1 MKKFAILQSGFIT
14 NLEKGL
20 TRNDYIKDP
29 FVDLALDK
37 DHLKSKSLYFYHKEI
52 NDIYLAWSG
61 DSTLLKSMEFRERI
75 LKAAKD
81 AFNSYSIYQ
90 WFLMQSN
97 AETLTELHQK
107 FIYDTLGFVQGQK
120 RSLETVQWI
129 RLLEASEK
137 SKGVKINV
145 DKYFDNV
152 NFKQEAK
159 FSSSALTSFIVSW
172 TTQPN
177 GFQDLM
183 ITLFV
188 IFGDRPYVTDVADKN
203 IM

>member
-1 MKKFAILQSGFIT
+1 MKRFAILQSGFIT

-20 TRNDYIKDP
+20 IKNQYIKDP

-52 NDIYLAWSG
+52 NDIYEDWRG
-61 DSTLLKSMEFRERI
+61 DKTLMKSMDFRERI

-90 WFLMQSN
+90 WFLMQGN
-97 AETLTELHQK
+97 TETLTELHQR
-107 FIYDTLGFVQGQK
+107 FIYDTLSFVQGQK
-120 RSLETVQWI
+120 RSIEAVQWI

-137 SKGVKINV
+137 TQGVKIDV

-159 FSSSALTSFIVSW
+159 FSSSALSTFLVNWTS
-172 TTQPN
+172 QPN
-177 GFQDLM
+177 GFEDLM

-203 IM
+203 VM

>member
-1 MKKFAILQSGFIT
+1 MKRFAILQSGFIT

-20 TRNDYIKDP
+20 IKNQYIKDP

-52 NDIYLAWSG
+52 NDIYEDWRG
-61 DSTLLKSMEFRERI
+61 DKTLMKSMDFRERI

-90 WFLMQSN
+90 WFLMQGN
-97 AETLTELHQK
+97 TETLTELHQR
-107 FIYDTLGFVQGQK
+107 FIYDTLSFVQGQK
-120 RSLETVQWI
+120 RSIEAVQWI

-137 SKGVKINV
+137 TQGVKIDV

-152 NFKQEAK
+152 NFKQEAN
-159 FSSSALTSFIVSW
+159 FSSSALSTFLVTWTS
-172 TTQPN
+172 QPN
-177 GFQDLM
+177 GFEDLM

-203 IM
+203 VM

>member
-1 MKKFAILQSGFIT
+1 MKRFAILQSGFIT

-20 TRNDYIKDP
+20 IKNDYVKDP

-52 NDIYLAWSG
+52 NDIYEDWRG
-61 DSTLLKSMEFRERI
+61 DTTLMKSMEFRERI
-75 LKAAKD
+75 IKAAKD

-90 WFLMQSN
+90 WFLMQGN
-97 AETLTELHQK
+97 TETLTELHQK
-107 FIYDTLGFVQGQK
+107 FIYDTLAFVQGQK
-120 RSLETVQWI
+120 RAIEAVQWI

-137 SKGVKINV
+137 TQGVKINV
-145 DKYFDNV
+145 DRYFDNV

-159 FSSSALTSFIVSW
+159 FSSSALSTFLVLWTSR
-172 TTQPN
+172 PN
-177 GFQDLM
+177 GFEDLM

-203 IM
+203 VM

>member
-1 MKKFAILQSGFIT
+1 MKRFAILQSGFIT

-20 TRNDYIKDP
+20 IKNDYIKDP

-52 NDIYLAWSG
+52 NDIYEDWRG
-61 DSTLLKSMEFRERI
+61 DATLMKSMEFRERI
-75 LKAAKD
+75 IKAAKD

-90 WFLMQSN
+90 WFLMQGN
-97 AETLTELHQK
+97 TETLTELHQK
-107 FIYDTLGFVQGQK
+107 FIYDTLAFVQGQK
-120 RSLETVQWI
+120 RAIEAVQWI

-137 SKGVKINV
+137 TQGVKINV
-145 DKYFDNV
+145 DRYFDNV

-159 FSSSALTSFIVSW
+159 FSSSALSTFLVLWTSR
-172 TTQPN
+172 PN
-177 GFQDLM
+177 GFEDLM

-203 IM
+203 VM

>member
-1 MKKFAILQSGFIT
+1 MKRFAILQSGFIT

-20 TRNDYIKDP
+20 IKNDYVKDP

-52 NDIYLAWSG
+52 NDIYEDWCG
-61 DSTLLKSMEFRERI
+61 DTTLMKSMEFRERI
-75 LKAAKD
+75 IKAAKD

-90 WFLMQSN
+90 WFLMQGN
-97 AETLTELHQK
+97 TETLTELHQK
-107 FIYDTLGFVQGQK
+107 FIYDTLAFVQGQK
-120 RSLETVQWI
+120 RAIEAVQWI

-137 SKGVKINV
+137 TQGVKINV
-145 DKYFDNV
+145 DRYFDNV

-159 FSSSALTSFIVSW
+159 FSSSALSTFLVLWTSR
-172 TTQPN
+172 PN
-177 GFQDLM
+177 GFEDLM

-203 IM
+203 VM